1 MYSRRRIYLLSKK
14 NITSLPLPKVD
25 EDGKVH
31 DAFNDAELRYRMR
44 YVDLTV
50 NQNVKNTFI
59 KRTKLFNAMR
69 SFLTKLIFI
78 ENTCFASNGGAA
90 ARRLL
95 RIITLSTFRYT
106 CVL

>member
-1 MYSRRRIYLLSKK
+1 VRNAFALMNLLLSK
-14 NITSLPLPKVD
+14 TLRPLLTKVD

-69 SFLTKLIFI
+69 GFNDAGYLEVETPVLQAIP
-78 ENTCFASNGGAA
+78 GGAA
-90 ARRLL
+90 A
-95 RIITLSTFRYT
+95 SVYYT
-106 CVL
+106 S

>member
-1 MYSRRRIYLLSKK
+1 MNLLLSK
-14 NITSLPLPKVD
+14 TLRPLPLPKVD

-69 SFLTKLIFI
+69 GFLTMQDI
-78 ENTCFASNGGAA
+78 
-90 ARRLL
+90 
-95 RIITLSTFRYT
+95 
-106 CVL
+106 